1 MGCTSLLATTAAS
14 FFEAQVEEDSH
25 RFDSTT
31 HKENE
36 MLVFRKWFL
45 ALALVTLTMGLA
57 SAQTVSPAFQ
67 CVANAGVPPIVRAE
81 GIAELVGDI
90 VLNCTGGYPALFA
103 NFGQTNILGA
113 GQIPLI
119 NVQIFLNT
127 NITSKLFETSYNSSE
142 ALLLIDE
149 PTDVQQRIC
158 TVSQQNSG
166 GCQVN
171 VRPWDP
177 MNVYKPYSVTT
188 AGATTTYNPWNMF
201 QGRVTT
207 VSSVAFLG
215 VPIDAPGTSFTRIIR
230 ITNIRA
236 NANQLGV
243 SSTLVPTQIIA
254 YISATGTTSIP
265 INNPQQTVA
274 WVQQGMTY
282 TTRNIADDSSSAIA
296 YNQCSSSYSS
306 LYATP
311 TYDNYACPGLRL
323 RFSEGFASAF
333 KTRFSAGPVSG
344 DNQNTP
350 GAVYTQSES
359 GFFRSSDNVISGW
372 GTLAGAAGVA
382 TQGTRLRVQF
392 NNVPAGLR
400 LFVTLSNVGYTSTN
414 AAVLVNTA
422 SDGTGTYVATSK
434 NAAAASTCTWGASY
448 DFAEVPI
455 FSNTGVAVWEV
466 TATNPLAIQGID
478 FGLIVAYTANTANN
492 LPGIATVT
500 TNGTFAPLSTVV
512 TASAIYPVP
521 RFADTSTAK
530 STFYTQQCVTN
541 LLFPFVS
548 NQAGFDTGLVI
559 SNTTKDP
566 WGHATESGT
575 CEINYYG
582 DTNGGA
588 APAQQVSA
596 AIPAGDYVSWTLSG
610 GGKYGV
616 TATPGFQG
624 YMIVRCK
631 FRYAHGFAFISDVGA
646 QKLSHGYLALVMNSL
661 AARSDV
667 GTGETLG
674 Q

>member
-1 MGCTSLLATTAAS
+1 
-14 FFEAQVEEDSH
+14 
-25 RFDSTT
+25 
-31 HKENE
+31 

-45 ALALVTLTMGLA
+45 ALALVILTAALA
-57 SAQTVSPAFQ
+57 SAQTTSPAFS

-81 GIAELVGDI
+81 GIAELVGDV

-103 NFGQTNILGA
+103 NAGSSTILGPGA
-113 GQIPLI
+113 IPQI

-127 NITSKLFETSYNSSE
+127 NITSKLFGTSYNDSE
-142 ALLLIDE
+142 ALLMIDE
-149 PTDVQQRIC
+149 PTDAQQRIC
-158 TVSQQNSG
+158 LAN
-166 GCQVN
+166 QVITAATCA
-171 VRPWDP
+171 VAPRPWDP
-177 MNVYKPYSVTT
+177 MNTYKPYTVTT
-188 AGATTTYNPWNMF
+188 EGNTSTVNPYNVF
-201 QGRVTT
+201 QGRVVTA
-207 VSSVAFLG
+207 SSVAFLG

-254 YISATGTTSIP
+254 YISATGTTSVP

-282 TTRNIADDSSSAIA
+282 TTRNAADSSGSSVAF
-296 YNQCSSSYSS
+296 NQCSSQYSS

-311 TYDNYACPGLRL
+311 TYDAYACPQIRL
-323 RFSEGFASAF
+323 RFTEGFASAW
-333 KTRFSAGPVSG
+333 KTKLSAGPVSG

-350 GAVYTQSES
+350 GSVYTNSES
-359 GFFRSSDNVISGW
+359 GFMRQSDNAISGW
-372 GTLAGAAGVA
+372 GTTLSGSSGAGMA

-400 LFVTLSNVGYTSTN
+400 LFVTLHPSGYTTSN
-414 AAVLVNTA
+414 DAVLVSTA
-422 SDGTGTYVATSK
+422 SDGTGTYVATAK
-434 NAAAASTCTWGASY
+434 NATTASSCTFASSY
-448 DFAEVPI
+448 DFAEVPL

-466 TATNPLAIQGID
+466 TATNALAIQTLD
-478 FGLIVAYTANTANN
+478 FGLIVAYTANTANS

-521 RFADTSTAK
+521 RFADTSTAR
-530 STFYTQQCVTN
+530 STFYIQQCVTN

-548 NQAGFDTGLVI
+548 NQAGFDTGMVI

-566 WGHATESGT
+566 WGHANETGT

-588 APAQQVSA
+588 APAQQVSS
-596 AIPAGDYVSWTLSG
+596 AIPAGDYVAWTLSG

-646 QKLSHGYLALVMNSL
+646 QKLSHGYLALVMDS
-661 AARSDV
+661 AAYRSDV
-667 GTGETLG
+667 STGENLG

>member
-1 MGCTSLLATTAAS
+1 MLA
-14 FFEAQVEEDSH
+14 
-25 RFDSTT
+25 
-31 HKENE
+31 
-36 MLVFRKWFL
+36 FRKWFL
-45 ALALVTLTMGLA
+45 ALALVILTVAMA
-57 SAQTVSPAFQ
+57 SAQTTSPAFT
-67 CVANAGVPPIVRAE
+67 CTANAGVPPLVRAE
-81 GIAELVGDI
+81 GIAELVGDVI
-90 VLNCTGGYPALFA
+90 LNCTYGYPAMFA
-103 NFGQTNILGA
+103 NEGSTTILGA
-113 GQIPLI
+113 GSIPLI

-127 NITSKLFETSYNSSE
+127 NVTSRLYETTYNSSE
-142 ALLLIDE
+142 ALLMIDE
-149 PTDVQQRIC
+149 PTDAQQRIC

-166 GCQVN
+166 GCGVN

-177 MNVYKPYSVTT
+177 QNVYKPYDVTT
-188 AGATTTYNPWNMF
+188 NGTTTPYYPYNMF
-201 QGRVTT
+201 QGRVAT

-215 VPIDAPGTSFTRIIR
+215 VPIDAPGTSFTRVIR

-254 YISATGTTSIP
+254 YISATGTTSVP

-274 WVQQGMTY
+274 WVQQGLTY
-282 TTRNIADDSSSAIA
+282 TTRNAGDSSSSAVA
-296 YNQCSSSYSS
+296 FNQCSSAYSS

-311 TYDNYACPGLRL
+311 TYDAYACPQVRL
-323 RFSEGFASAF
+323 RFTEGFASSF
-333 KTRFSAGPVSG
+333 KTKLSDGPLTGV
-344 DNQNTP
+344 NQNNP
-350 GAVYTQSES
+350 GNVYTQSES
-359 GFFRSSDNVISGW
+359 GFMRQSDNSIGGW
-372 GTLAGAAGVA
+372 GSLAGSTGAGVA
-382 TQGTRLRVQF
+382 SQGTRLRVQF

-400 LFVTLSNVGYTSTN
+400 LFVTLTN
-414 AAVLVNTA
+414 SAYNETTPVNNAVLVNTA
-422 SDGTGTYVATSK
+422 TDGTGSYVPTSK
-434 NAAAASTCTWGASY
+434 NADTASSCSFMGGKS
-448 DFAEVPI
+448 FAEVPI
-455 FSNTGVAVWEV
+455 FSNSGVAVWEV
-466 TATNPLAIQGID
+466 TATNPLAIQTID
-478 FGLIVAYTANTANN
+478 FGLIVAYTANTANG

-500 TNGTFAPLSTVV
+500 TNGMFAPISTVV

-541 LLFPFVS
+541 LLFPFVT

-566 WGHATESGT
+566 WGHATETGT

-588 APAQQVSA
+588 APAQQVSS
-596 AIPAGDYVSWTLSG
+596 AIPAGDYAAWTLSG
-610 GGKYGV
+610 GGKFGV

-646 QKLSHGYLALVMNSL
+646 QKLSHGYLALVMD
-661 AARSDV
+661 AATVRSDV
-667 GTGETLG
+667 STGEALG